1 MGRKLGLSLSASAVL
16 VAALIAGVGC
26 GSSTPT
32 AALTFTKKTTT
43 TVANPDAGTP
53 VRCGKL
59 HAKIPPPGEN
69 IAIAGKGSSSSAKL
83 QISHETDTSLIISC
97 KP

>member
-1 MGRKLGLSLSASAVL
+1 MGRKLGLSLSAPAVL
-16 VAALIAGVGC
+16 AAALLAVVGC
-26 GSSTPT
+26 GSGGTT
-32 AALTFTKKTTT
+32 APLTFTKKTTT

-59 HAKIPPPGEN
+59 HAKIPPEGEN

-83 QISHETDTSLIISC
+83 EISHDTDTSLVISC